1 MDDERGRERP
11 RARVARAFLVQALEV
26 SELVAEALDDYEPEW
41 PRRDPESVALA
52 LFIHHHER
60 EVRETLTMERFLAS
74 EGWAKMVELE
84 TLFLVVHAYERLR
97 QQVSGTAE

>member
-1 MDDERGRERP
+1 MDDERGRERR
-11 RARVARAFLVQALEV
+11 RAGVARAFLEQALEL
-26 SELVAEALDDYEPEW
+26 SELVAEALDDYEPVW
-41 PRRDPESVALA
+41 PNRDPEDVALA
-52 LFIHHHER
+52 LFLHHHER

-97 QQVSGTAE
+97 EQARRTIE